1 MPKQSGYRSTD
12 DNLHAKEFR
21 GLDPDMGPAEEPSID
36 EDDERMPEL
45 PLGAGERLTWWP
57 ALCALYV
64 PPAPRQPR

>member
-45 PLGAGERLTWWP
+45 PW
-57 ALCALYV
+57 
-64 PPAPRQPR
+64 APVSV